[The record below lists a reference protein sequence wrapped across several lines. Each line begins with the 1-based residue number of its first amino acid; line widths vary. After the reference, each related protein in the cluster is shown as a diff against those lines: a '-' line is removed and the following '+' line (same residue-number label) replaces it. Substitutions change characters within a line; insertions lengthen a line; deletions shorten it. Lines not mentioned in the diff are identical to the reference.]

1 MSAPVSIWRVLSA
14 TLAIGVAA
22 LFKWIGRRQEN
33 TMLLKS
39 GLSANAEVIA
49 SECSPVGS
57 RLKYTKVIYRFLPAG
72 HPEPIEVT
80 KYVDGIVDVTVGRII
95 PIRYLAGYPQ
105 ISVMVPFANRQD
117 AS

>member
-1 MSAPVSIWRVLSA
+1 MSASVTIWMILPA
-14 TLAIGVAA
+14 TLAISVAA

-33 TMLLKS
+33 SSLLKS
-39 GLSANAEVIA
+39 GLSVDAEVIA
-49 SECSPVGS
+49 SECSPIGS

-72 HPEPIEVT
+72 QTEQIEVT
-80 KYVDGIVDVTVGRII
+80 KYVDGIVDIAVGRII

-105 ISVMVPFANRQD
+105 ISVMVPYANKQD